1 MSQNSLFCI
10 EQLKTSKGPEGTFS
24 TPRKVFAF
32 VGFPDKSLP
41 ERVKTGEDVE
51 EAAGAVGL
59 RLQQGA

>member
-1 MSQNSLFCI
+1 MGPVMS
-10 EQLKTSKGPEGTFS
+10 FS
-24 TPRKVFAF
+24 TARKVFAF
-32 VGFPDKSLP
+32 MGFPDKSLP